1 MDDKELFIDV
11 DGKKVQLVTSK
22 TNGKIPIYPEV
33 DNKDFIKAEEPN
45 QQRMP
50 RKINKKD
57 FEGKRVKERRPITPK
72 NIRTFGKGGM
82 VCKMAKRG
90 KGKAYGKNS

>member
-1 MDDKELFIDV
+1 M
-11 DGKKVQLVTSK
+11 
-22 TNGKIPIYPEV
+22 

-45 QQRMP
+45 QLRMP

-57 FEGKRVKERRPITPK
+57 FEGKRVRERRPITPK
-72 NIRTFGKGGM
+72 NMRALSKGGM